1 MMTSHTTAKKTVSE
15 RTTLPL
21 PKSEHPFGGWG
32 PRLSY

>member
-1 MMTSHTTAKKTVSE
+1 VSTSYINDKKSVTE
-15 RTTLPL
+15 RPTLPL